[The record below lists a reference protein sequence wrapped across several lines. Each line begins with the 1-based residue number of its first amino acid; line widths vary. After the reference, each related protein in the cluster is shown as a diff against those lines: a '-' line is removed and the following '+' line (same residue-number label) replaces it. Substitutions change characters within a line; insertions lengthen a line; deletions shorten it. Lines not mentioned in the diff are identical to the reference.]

1 MNPASYLAALRA
13 TPSEPWTLEQLCQA
27 GQEGLSRWGRAQE
40 RIEPP
45 LRFPPTMFGVE
56 DRLKLATDLQ
66 TLLPEDDGSRVRSV
80 TWAYLFWASS
90 PTTRDLP
97 NPYEPLLEFLHHGG
111 TFSTE
116 DIFLDICSASG
127 DRCGIPLRKRNAN
140 VA

>member
-1 MNPASYLAALRA
+1 MDPASYLAALRA
-13 TPSEPWTLEQLCQA
+13 TPSEPWALEKLYHA
-27 GQEGLSRWGRAQE
+27 ALEGLSRWCQAQE

-45 LRFPPTMFGVE
+45 LRFPPSMFGAE
-56 DRLKLATDLQ
+56 DRFELAADLRA
-66 TLLPEDDGSRVRSV
+66 LLPADDGSRARSV
-80 TWAYLFWASS
+80 TWAYLFWWSS

-116 DIFLDICSASG
+116 DIFLEICSASG
-127 DRCGIPLRKRNAN
+127 DRCGIPIRKRNTN